1 MMNEFE
7 QAKKEYEQIPVPEE
21 LADRCLNQLP
31 QGAEVVMTGR
41 NPPSKWLEQADYVTE
56 LCARKHPYERGIQA
70 RKGVE
75 Y

>member
-1 MMNEFE
+1 M
-7 QAKKEYEQIPVPEE
+7 
-21 LADRCLNQLP
+21 ADRCLSQLP

-56 LCARKHPYERGIQA
+56 LCARKHPYERGVQA

>member
-1 MMNEFE
+1 MRAVETGL
-7 QAKKEYEQIPVPEE
+7 IPEE

-56 LCARKHPYERGIQA
+56 LCARKHPYERGNQA